1 MTFQLDQIRTWPWS
15 GSLTLVTL
23 MTQLLIR
30 IAIYVYN
37 LNVSG
42 HFFLWN
48 RTYKIISEIDVFPP
62 KNCCI
67 FNYIRR
73 SIMKDMI
80 LWLEHPKS
88 TFPNETS
95 SCKNWSSNWAKF
107 IDLCDLDLQSKV
119 MNHLFLKRASI
130 YRYNLKISIKS
141 LHSNW
146 SYKMISDFLVF
157 TQKVNPIFSE
167 TIRANFTKITTALAH
182 DLINITTKGDVF
194 CYWILGGDTP

>member
-88 TFPNETS
+88 TFPKETS
-95 SCKNWSSNWAKF
+95 SYKINVQIRHSSLTSVTLTFNLRSWIIYFWKEHQYIDITWKF
-107 IDLCDLDLQSKV
+107 QSNPFIQTEVIKW
-119 MNHLFLKRASI
+119 FL
-130 YRYNLKISIKS
+130 IS
-141 LHSNW
+141 W
-146 SYKMISDFLVF
+146 
-157 TQKVNPIFSE
+157 FSP
-167 TIRANFTKITTALAH
+167 K
-182 DLINITTKGDVF
+182 K
-194 CYWILGGDTP
+194 